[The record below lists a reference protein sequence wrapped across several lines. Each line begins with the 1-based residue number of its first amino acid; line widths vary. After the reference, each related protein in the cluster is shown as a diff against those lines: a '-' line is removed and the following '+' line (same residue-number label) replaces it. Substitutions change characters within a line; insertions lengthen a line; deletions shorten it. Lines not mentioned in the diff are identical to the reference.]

1 MWRRDVILAVI
12 LLIILIVLLLCLAI
26 CACRKAQSRKETF
39 LKRKEFVRDSLRR
52 SQHQHQKQK
61 SAVELTNKTT
71 NSKIYWPNDVP
82 PPPFSSTSRSS
93 SSLTSASAY
102 TETSTATTTNRN
114 SSRNNSHKDI
124 LKTDKYSSNNLSL
137 QQRVNNN
144 NKLDKGIKISRYDIF
159 LNICCKMIWV
169 VLASN
174 N

>member
-52 SQHQHQKQK
+52 SQHQQQKNF
-61 SAVELTNKTT
+61 VELTNKTT
-71 NSKIYWPNDVP
+71 VTNPKIYWPNDAP

-114 SSRNNSHKDI
+114 SHKDI

-137 QQRVNNN
+137 QQRVNN
-144 NKLDKGIKISRYDIF
+144 GIKISRYDIF
-159 LNICCKMIWV
+159 LNI
-169 VLASN
+169 LAARWYGLFWRQIIN
-174 N
+174 